1 MATLLAQLTEAEKL
15 HPAVKHSLDVHA
27 ALSTSNYHRFFR
39 LFITAPN
46 MSGYIMDHF
55 VERERMSALAIM
67 SKAWVLFF
75 VIHSST
81 NVCCNSY
88 MTLPLDY
95 IFHTLAFDSEDEA
108 HQFLTEHSA
117 AVYTN
122 LHTSKGFRMTLQ
134 DLIWDCRKAH
144 AACQKG
150 MEKYRVVDL
159 KGQVD

>member
-1 MATLLAQLTEAEKL
+1 
-15 HPAVKHSLDVHA
+15 
-27 ALSTSNYHRFFR
+27 
-39 LFITAPN
+39 
-46 MSGYIMDHF
+46 
-55 VERERMSALAIM
+55 
-67 SKAWVLFF
+67 
-75 VIHSST
+75 
-81 NVCCNSY
+81 